1 MGNICEDLILYHDPN
16 LFSKLKL
23 PLSIG
28 IVGESASGKST
39 ITHDFIEILS
49 QNWSVT
55 RINTDDYYYDHSKE
69 VKEAGSFAEWV
80 KTYNID
86 TPDAMELSLM
96 KEHIN
101 KLKSGQS
108 VWLPKYHMD
117 GTAIREDKAI
127 FATPSDI
134 IISEGLF
141 TMCLKEAFD
150 IKIYVDI
157 NKEVQKERWYKRA
170 VERNLG
176 SSMDIMYERA
186 DKRADIYIRP
196 YKSICNVI
204 LSGEGP
210 RPRYKQLMNR
220 ILLSNNLLPT
230 IQSI

>member
-1 MGNICEDLILYHDPN
+1 MGNICEDLIIHHDPD

-23 PLSIG
+23 PISIG

-39 ITHDFIEILS
+39 ITQDFIEILS

-141 TMCLKEAFD
+141 IMSAKDAFD
-150 IKIYVDI
+150 ILIYIDI
-157 NKEVQKERWYKRA
+157 SYETQKERWYSRVKD
-170 VERNLG
+170 RNLG
-176 SSMDIMYERA
+176 SSA
-186 DKRADIYIRP
+186 DLLFLNAKENAKKYIIP
-196 YKSICNVI
+196 YKSMCNVI

-210 RPRYKQLMNR
+210 RPMYKE
-220 ILLSNNLLPT
+220 LLTKFLIKT
-230 IQSI
+230 KEV